1 MKIIIPRKVDK
12 YLKKQRNGDLKGI
25 SKVMQFLDSYLS
37 KTENPTLLP
46 NCKKMQGTENNWR
59 WRVGNYRI
67 IAEVKKVELI
77 IFIIE
82 ISTRENAY

>member
-1 MKIIIPRKVDK
+1 MQVVIPHKVDK
-12 YLKKQRNGDLKGI
+12 YLKKQGKGDPIGI
-25 SKVMQFLDSYLS
+25 RKVRSFLG
-37 KTENPTLLP
+37 KHIETAENPTLLP

-67 IAEVKKVELI
+67 VAEVKKAELVI
-77 IFIIE
+77 CIIE

>member
-1 MKIIIPRKVDK
+1 MQIIIPHKVEK
-12 YLKKQRNGDLKGI
+12 YLEKQCKGDFKGI
-25 SKVMQFLDSYLS
+25 TKVMQFLNFNLPNA
-37 KTENPTLLP
+37 ENPTLLP

-67 IAEVKKVELI
+67 VAEVKKAELVI
-77 IFIIE
+77 CIIE